1 MSVLLLKVPP
11 QKFSLYF
18 PPSPVYTNLLSAMA
32 TVKLTHASVTRRV
45 QFADEHPSWA
55 DLAGRVQ
62 ALFDIPIAS
71 VMLSYVDRDG
81 DTMFISSND
90 ELFDMFHTEPPQ
102 PSTKPVL
109 HRFTVHDSRANRSP
123 ADDFEHVPGDDED
136 PDSSVS
142 SEESDGEAN
151 ILPNL
156 GERGPSRS
164 MGIGGMGIGFAPFE
178 MMFGPAATAASVRS
192 PSQGHISPVP
202 TGSIAAAAAEAGQT
216 RSQFGRTVYSTS
228 ARSSGPPT
236 EVGDGYGGPSIHI
249 QQPSN
254 DSVDGEDP
262 TTPAGTMHPMHP
274 TPALYHDVA
283 HFVHALSGAVN
294 AHPEVSASMCL

>member
-1 MSVLLLKVPP
+1 
-11 QKFSLYF
+11 
-18 PPSPVYTNLLSAMA
+18 MA
-32 TVKLTHASVTRRV
+32 TVKLTHGTVTRRV
-45 QFADEHPSWA
+45 QFPDEHPSWT
-55 DLAGRVQ
+55 DLAGRVE
-62 ALFDIPIAS
+62 ALFEIPAAS
-71 VMLSYVDRDG
+71 VMLSYIDRDG

-109 HRFTVHDSRANRSP
+109 HRFTIHDARANRSP
-123 ADDFEHVPGDDED
+123 GDDFEHVPPSEHGDED
-136 PDSSVS
+136 PESSVS
-142 SEESDGEAN
+142 SEESDGGAHY
-151 ILPNL
+151 LPNL
-156 GERGPSRS
+156 GERTPSRS

-216 RSQFGRTVYSTS
+216 RSQFGRTVYSTT
-228 ARSSGPPT
+228 AHSSGPPT
-236 EVGDGYGGPSIHI
+236 EVGDHYGAPSIHI

-254 DSVDGEDP
+254 DSVNDEDHL
-262 TTPAGTMHPMHP
+262 TPSGTMHPMHP

-283 HFVHALSGAVN
+283 NFVHALSGAVN
-294 AHPEVSASMCL
+294 AHPQVSASTSFFSFF